1 MAWQEILVD
10 KERLEGLIDD
20 LAKFASER
28 YQARHFPG
36 QYWILDTPP
45 DEVLGGINN
54 ILNYMQADTDRLKG
68 FTKIVGGSAFSH
80 MMNIQ
85 ERIKRGAWR
94 ITEKYKYNN
103 DWLTMVREDPEW
115 GSLRYSALEALKAM
129 EFDLSAW
136 EEAQANDI

>member
-36 QYWILDTPP
+36 QYWIFDTPP

-68 FTKIVGGSAFSH
+68 FTKIVGGNAFSLI
-80 MMNIQ
+80 MDIE
-85 ERIKRGAWR
+85 ERIKRRAFK